1 MLNQLD
7 ISRNLNVE
15 KSYVIFSE
23 SNDNMTSCKWSSV
36 IFPKWGLWC
45 AISIFRSSGAMILN
59 SAEKFFCS
67 RHVQRTAASRYIW
80 KLPILAGW
88 HVLRKL
94 RHMKKVPCKKF
105 ITIRKQLVYALKW
118 PWNQQLSATVSEVQ
132 QRITKHMV
140 FYDDRR
146 YKARDICFF
155 DFNWSRKLSSNSIG
169 PENLRSQNRNSRVD
183 TTAR

>member
-1 MLNQLD
+1 MGLMM
-7 ISRNLNVE
+7 RNF
-15 KSYVIFSE
+15 Y
-23 SNDNMTSCKWSSV
+23 
-36 IFPKWGLWC
+36 FPKQWRGDSQQRWKVFLPAARTKNC
-45 AISIFRSSGAMILN
+45 CFKAHLKTFHSSTLTRSSKAEAYEESTLQEIHNNKKTTGLRTEMILK
-59 SAEKFFCS
+59 S
-67 RHVQRTAASRYIW
+67 T
-80 KLPILAGW
+80 
-88 HVLRKL
+88 
-94 RHMKKVPCKKF
+94 
-105 ITIRKQLVYALKW
+105 
-118 PWNQQLSATVSEVQ
+118 TVSEVQ